1 MPPGRPP
8 ESSTQTFVLESFFIR
23 ELITILTP
31 GANEEMK
38 FLTGPKIGL
47 IRIVC
52 RWGAP
57 ARLASQSPVFV
68 RASARSVAD
77 VLIPI
82 IEQGAEL
89 HVIAHSHPGAGA
101 WATTPSGTDVEC
113 LSRLQMNGS
122 PAIGLIVTPGV
133 FPDTVAFTA
142 LGQTV
147 VQQLF
152 SGVDSFDLLAVPL
165 FMLAGAIMEVGGISR
180 RLIDFCDSL
189 VGWAPGG
196 LAAASIVASMII
208 AGISGS
214 AAADTAA
221 IGAVVI
227 PAMIRQGYPP
237 AFAAAVV
244 AAGGSIGIIIP
255 PSIPMVIFGFM
266 TNISTSQLFA
276 GGMMVGILMGLSFMT
291 VAVWISWRRGY
302 GVRQKFSGK
311 QVLLTGKLALWSIGA
326 PVVILGGILSGIV
339 TVTEAAALAV
349 FYALLVGTVIN
360 KELPWKELPGLI
372 VRSQVTA
379 AAILFIIAMAKIFG
393 WLLAMQ
399 QSSRLLDVF
408 VNSLALPP
416 TGLLLLIM
424 AMLLI
429 VGCVMET
436 TAALLLVVPV
446 LALLTP
452 QMQVDPVQFGVLLM
466 GQGDARVSRL
476 TLDAS
481 FRA

>member
-1 MPPGRPP
+1 MII
-8 ESSTQTFVLESFFIR
+8 VLLFT
-23 ELITILTP
+23 L
-31 GANEEMK
+31 M
-38 FLTGPKIGL
+38 FLLMALGLPIALAIGL
-47 IRIVC
+47 
-52 RWGAP
+52 
-57 ARLASQSPVFV
+57 
-68 RASARSVAD
+68 
-77 VLIPI
+77 
-82 IEQGAEL
+82 
-89 HVIAHSHPGAGA
+89 
-101 WATTPSGTDVEC
+101 
-113 LSRLQMNGS
+113 

-133 FPDTVAFTA
+133 FPDTVGLAA

-165 FMLAGAIMEVGGISR
+165 FMIAGSIMEVGGISR

-196 LAAASIVASMII
+196 LAAAAIVASMII

-221 IGAVVI
+221 IGGVVI

-276 GGMMVGILMGLSFMT
+276 GGMMVGVLLGLSFLV
-291 VAVWISWRRGY
+291 VAVFISWRNGY
-302 GVRQKFSGK
+302 GERKPFSWK
-311 QVLLTGKLALWSIGA
+311 KVTLTGKAAIWSMGA
-326 PVVILGGILSGIV
+326 PVVVLGGILTGVV

-349 FYALLVGTVIN
+349 FYALLVGTLIN
-360 KELPWKELPGLI
+360 RELAWKELPGLI
-372 VRSQVTA
+372 MRSQVA
-379 AAILFIIAMAKIFG
+379 AGGILFIIAMAKIFG

-399 QSSRLLDVF
+399 QGAHLLDVF
-408 VNSLALPP
+408 VNSLSLPP
-416 TGLLLLIM
+416 TGLLLMIM
-424 AMLLI
+424 GLLLV

-436 TAALLLVVPV
+436 TAALLLLVPV

-452 QMQVDPVQFGVLLM
+452 QMQVDPVQFGVLVVTNLAIGM
-466 GQGDARVSRL
+466 LTPPVGICLFVSCGIAGVSLGKISRAVMPLVIVALLDLLIAALWPPL
-476 TLDAS
+476 TMWLPTL
-481 FRA
+481 FYR

>member
-1 MPPGRPP
+1 MIIVLL
-8 ESSTQTFVLESFFIR
+8 FVLMFMLMALGLPIALS
-23 ELITILTP
+23 
-31 GANEEMK
+31 
-38 FLTGPKIGL
+38 IGL
-47 IRIVC
+47 
-52 RWGAP
+52 
-57 ARLASQSPVFV
+57 
-68 RASARSVAD
+68 
-77 VLIPI
+77 
-82 IEQGAEL
+82 
-89 HVIAHSHPGAGA
+89 
-101 WATTPSGTDVEC
+101 
-113 LSRLQMNGS
+113 

-133 FPDTVAFTA
+133 FPDTVTLAA
-142 LGQTV
+142 LGQTI

-165 FMLAGAIMEVGGISR
+165 FMMAGAIMEVGGISR

-196 LAAASIVASMII
+196 LAAAAIVASMVI

-244 AAGGSIGIIIP
+244 AAGGAIGVIIP

-276 GGMMVGILMGLSFMT
+276 GGMLVGALMGLSFIT
-291 VAVWISWRRGY
+291 VAVFISWRKGY
-302 GVRQKFSGK
+302 GERQTFSWRK
-311 QVLLTGKLALWSIGA
+311 VAATGKAAIWSMGA
-326 PVVILGGILSGIV
+326 PVVVLGGILTGTV

-349 FYALLVGTVIN
+349 FYTLFVGAVIN
-360 KELPWKELPGLI
+360 RELAWKDFPGLI

-379 AAILFIIAMAKIFG
+379 GGILFIIAMAKIFG

-399 QSSRLLDVF
+399 QGGQLLDSF
-408 VNSLALPP
+408 ISSLSLPP
-416 TGLLLLIM
+416 IGLLLLVM
-424 AMLLI
+424 SLLLV

-436 TAALLLVVPV
+436 TAALLLLVPV
-446 LALLTP
+446 LVLLTP
-452 QMQVDPVQFGVLLM
+452 QMQVDPVQFGVLVVVNLAVGM
-466 GQGDARVSRL
+466 MTPPVGICLFVSCGVAGIPLGKVSRAVVPLVAVALLDLLIASLWPPL
-476 TLDAS
+476 TMWLPTL
-481 FRA
+481 FYR